1 MLEEKWLV
9 LLEYVKKT
17 YSSGRVI
24 RRNPPVPAD
33 KKIAHHPGHSEKSSY
48 YPSSWKSSYY
58 PSAKFQPEI
67 LQRS

>member
-1 MLEEKWLV
+1 MDFGFV
-9 LLEYVKKT
+9 QT
-17 YSSGRVI
+17 FHDSSGRVI

-58 PSAKFQPEI
+58 PSSKFQPEI